1 MRWWQHILLIL
12 LCCGVWLFNI
22 MPASATVNANLEKSI
37 LEVIDKHPEAILKSL
52 SAYQRQQREQ
62 QAQAQAQVLEQ
73 VRQQLPQ
80 LLENSPVLGGR
91 QHAAVTLIEFA
102 DFECPF
108 CIQAHLGLKQLRDRF
123 PTMAFAYKNLPL
135 ADIHP
140 QSIPAAK
147 AAWAAGKQGKFWQY
161 HDALYETEKP
171 LDEAVYLKIAKKLNL
186 DPSRFNRDRQS
197 IAASQAI
204 AQDLQLATQLQ
215 ITGTPFFL
223 AVSSDGIEAVSG
235 ADFNRLESVLNQLT
249 GN

>member
-1 MRWWQHILLIL
+1 MKWWQRILVIL
-12 LCCGVWLFNI
+12 LCCGIWLSNL
-22 MPASATVNANLEKSI
+22 MPASATVSANLERSI
-37 LEVIDKHPEAILKSL
+37 LEVIDNHPEAILKSL

-62 QAQAQAQVLEQ
+62 QAQAQMQVFVQ

-80 LLENSPVLGGR
+80 LLENSPVLGDR
-91 QHAAVTLIEFA
+91 QSAAVTLIEFA

-123 PTMAFAYKNLPL
+123 PEMAFVYKNLPL

-147 AAWAAGKQGKFWQY
+147 AAWAAGGQGRFWQY
-161 HDALYETEKP
+161 HDAMYETKKP
-171 LDEAVYLKIAKKLNL
+171 LGEAVYLKIAKKLSL
-186 DPSRFNRDRQS
+186 DLSRFNRDRHS